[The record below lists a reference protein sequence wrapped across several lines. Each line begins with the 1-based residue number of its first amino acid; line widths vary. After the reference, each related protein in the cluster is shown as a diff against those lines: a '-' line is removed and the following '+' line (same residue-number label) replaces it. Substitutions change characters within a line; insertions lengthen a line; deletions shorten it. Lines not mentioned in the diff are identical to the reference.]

1 MATET
6 TRKEEGNI
14 SYILHE
20 DINISSKVVILEEW
34 QAQ

>member
-1 MATET
+1 M
-6 TRKEEGNI
+6 
-14 SYILHE
+14 LHE